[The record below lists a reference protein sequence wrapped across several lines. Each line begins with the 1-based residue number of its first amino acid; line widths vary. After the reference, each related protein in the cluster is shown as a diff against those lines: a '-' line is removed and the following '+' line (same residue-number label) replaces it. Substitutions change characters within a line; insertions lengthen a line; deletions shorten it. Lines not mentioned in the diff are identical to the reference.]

1 MTGRAAQVLGMK
13 DRGTLTVGKIADI
26 TVFDGDTIGQTPDFM
41 NTLRAPEGVEYV
53 FVAGEMVLDHK
64 KLTGAKPGQ
73 VLLRGSC

>member
-1 MTGRAAQVLGMK
+1 MK

-26 TVFDGDTIGQTPDFM
+26 TVFDADTVGQTPDYM
-41 NTLRAPEGVEYV
+41 NTLRAPEGIEYV